1 AGGSTPDTKE
11 STAQASPAGVSTLPG
26 VVAALP
32 PQASVLARIT
42 QPARPSGGYQVRPL
56 YPAAAR
62 KDRAQGTTLLR
73 VHILTDGRVGEVQV
87 ERSAGHPALDQAATD
102 AVSQWHFE
110 PARNATEPV
119 AVWVMIPVEF
129 RLTGDF

>member
-1 AGGSTPDTKE
+1 
-11 STAQASPAGVSTLPG
+11 V
-26 VVAALP
+26 
-32 PQASVLARIT
+32 
-42 QPARPSGGYQVRPL
+42 

-62 KDRAQGTTLLR
+62 KERAQGTTLLR

-119 AVWVMIPVEF
+119 AVWVVIPVEF
-129 RLTGDF
+129 RLTSLLREILAKHLRPAEAEHAGDRGELVRAAHLGTEPA